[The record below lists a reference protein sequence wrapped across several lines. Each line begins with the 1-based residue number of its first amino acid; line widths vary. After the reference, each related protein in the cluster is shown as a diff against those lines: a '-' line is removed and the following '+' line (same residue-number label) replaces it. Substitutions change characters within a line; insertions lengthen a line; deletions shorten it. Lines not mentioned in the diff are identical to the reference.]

1 MCCGTRTKL
10 RGLKWKGSG
19 GITNWFRK
27 FLSKRATVP
36 QALLPLFC
44 ILEKLEPSHALM
56 LNSME
61 GKTSYFIQL
70 LVTSCWIPWKAWRCI
85 VRSNIWWCR
94 IGRQCHRDQADQTRW
109 CHASSSKWRCG
120 LYLDVF
126 LFLYSMFRFQD
137 LSIGQCSQWSV
148 VGCLFRG
155 LKQSLPMETLVLS
168 SKFWLLPSLHLL
180 VFNLYDCMSF
190 QENPTEVSRMYYVH
204 VFMWQCCVHH
214 LHFD

>member
-10 RGLKWKGSG
+10 RGLNWKGSG

-36 QALLPLFC
+36 QVLLPRTSLSYWDNDNLFC
-44 ILEKLEPSHALM
+44 ILGKLEPSYTLM

-61 GKTSYFIQL
+61 SKTSYIIQL

-109 CHASSSKWRCG
+109 CHASTSKWRCR
-120 LYLDVF
+120 LYLDVSF
-126 LFLYSMFRFQD
+126 SF
-137 LSIGQCSQWSV
+137 IQCSDFKIWTLDSVHNGQWLAV
-148 VGCLFRG
+148 CFVA
-155 LKQSLPMETLVLS
+155 
-168 SKFWLLPSLHLL
+168 
-180 VFNLYDCMSF
+180 
-190 QENPTEVSRMYYVH
+190 
-204 VFMWQCCVHH
+204 
-214 LHFD
+214 

>member
-1 MCCGTRTKL
+1 
-10 RGLKWKGSG
+10 
-19 GITNWFRK
+19 
-27 FLSKRATVP
+27 
-36 QALLPLFC
+36 
-44 ILEKLEPSHALM
+44 M

-61 GKTSYFIQL
+61 GKTSYFIHL

-168 SKFWLLPSLHLL
+168 SKFWLLPSNCTFSSSTCMIVCHSKKILLKLAVCIMCMFSCDNVVYITYILIRYLHR
-180 VFNLYDCMSF
+180 
-190 QENPTEVSRMYYVH
+190 T
-204 VFMWQCCVHH
+204 
-214 LHFD
+214 